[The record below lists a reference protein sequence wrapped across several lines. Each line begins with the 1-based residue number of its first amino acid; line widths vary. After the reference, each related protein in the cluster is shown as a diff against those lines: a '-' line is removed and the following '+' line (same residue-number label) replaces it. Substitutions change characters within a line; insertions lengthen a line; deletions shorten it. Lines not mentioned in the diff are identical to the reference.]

1 MDTRAPGGS
10 PSRCAAF
17 PPLTARQKPGAYPV
31 AGGHETVLEPVVG
44 EEAQVAEMG
53 HDP

>member
-1 MDTRAPGGS
+1 MSPGGIRWVTS
-10 PSRCAAF
+10 MMSAC
-17 PPLTARQKPGAYPV
+17 GAIPV

-44 EEAQVAEMG
+44 EEAQVAKTV